1 MLNRR
6 SFLKL
11 STITAAALF
20 VGCGSN
26 GNSKNKTNTAQTNST
41 GLLTN
46 QTLAIPTIINP
57 TADINGIK
65 QYNLNINSTTHN
77 FYQNNTTNTFGINQ
91 SYLGSTLLLKD
102 GDKVSINY
110 TNNLNETTTMHG
122 HGMHLPALQDGGV
135 HQKIEPNNTWSA
147 VYTVNQKACTNWY
160 HPHLMGKTAQ
170 HVYKG
175 LAGLIIIQDS
185 TTDILALPNTYGVD
199 DIPLIIQD
207 RQFVNNQLD
216 YNPGMRDIMMGYRG
230 DTLITNGQISPKF
243 TAKSG
248 LLRFRILNGS
258 NASMYKFY
266 FSDNRAFHQISTDN
280 GFLQAPVSL
289 TSLTLSPSERAEIV
303 VDLSNDGGKE
313 VLLKVSETI
322 DNKLNQST
330 ALSINVDLQ
339 SASVL
344 TLPSSLIT
352 HENIDTTTVV
362 RTRNFTLEGRG
373 NRGNPSLTINN
384 KAMDMARIDETLKI
398 NELEIWN
405 IKNTMGMNHNFHIHA
420 THFVP
425 YKRYTSNGTQYAI
438 ASNEQ
443 GYKDCI
449 HIPPNESIDILV
461 KMTDYTDSNGKY
473 MYHCHFLEHEDAG
486 MMGQFV
492 VTT

>member
-6 SFLKL
+6 DFIKL
-11 STITAAALF
+11 SAITAEVLL
-20 VGCGSN
+20 VGCAPRR
-26 GNSKNKTNTAQTNST
+26 NKTNTAQTNST
-41 GLLTN
+41 GLLIN
-46 QTLAIPTIINP
+46 QTLAIPTLINP
-57 TADINGIK
+57 TADSNGVK

-77 FYQNNTTNTFGINQ
+77 FYADNSTNTFGINQ
-91 SYLGSTLLLKD
+91 SYLGNTLLMKD
-102 GDKVSINY
+102 TDKVSINY

-122 HGMHLPALQDGGV
+122 HGMHVQASQDGGV

-175 LAGLIIIQDS
+175 LAGLIIIEDS
-185 TTDILALPNTYGVD
+185 TTNSLALPNTYGED
-199 DIPLIIQD
+199 DIPLVIQD
-207 RQFVNNQLD
+207 RQFLNYQLD
-216 YNPGMRDIMMGYRG
+216 YNPGMRDIMRGYRG

-248 LLRFRILNGS
+248 LLRLRILNGS

-266 FSDNRAFHQISTDN
+266 FNDNRAFHQISTDN
-280 GFLQAPVSL
+280 GFLQKPVSL

-303 VDLSNDGGKE
+303 VGLYNDGGKE

-322 DNKLNQST
+322 DNKLKQST
-330 ALSINVDLQ
+330 ALSISVDVQ

-352 HENIDTTTVV
+352 HEDIDISSVV
-362 RTRNFTLEGRG
+362 RTRNFTLQGKG

-384 KAMDMARIDETLKI
+384 KSMDMARIDETIKV

-405 IKNTMGMNHNFHIHA
+405 IKNEMGMDHNFHIHA
-420 THFVP
+420 THFIP
-425 YKRYTSNGTQYAI
+425 HKRYTSSGTEYAI
-438 ASNEQ
+438 SSNEQ

-461 KMTDYTDSNGKY
+461 KMTDYTDPNGKY